1 MERIVLEP
9 AVVIALEGTMRVT
22 IPTDH
27 VTRAVMQAIGD
38 LSVVEVYTFIL

>member
-1 MERIVLEP
+1 
-9 AVVIALEGTMRVT
+9 MRVT

-38 LSVVEVYTFIL
+38 LYVVEVYTFFCKH